1 MEERYLEHLL
11 YRDYWQWLRQQIS
24 RAYLIVFVFVLIG
37 CGSDSAQ
44 LPPDAT
50 IEISPQA
57 KEWTIVSN
65 DQTDADGNTACEVIG
80 DLYQDELISVRV
92 LDGQGRAIED
102 AELVF
107 SLNLAGNTFSG
118 QAVLSLYN
126 DLNDNFLAD
135 PGELVSTANNDL
147 LVTYTDEFTGNKYV
161 IVRMNLSCPYRGEL
175 SVFSKGVSGSA
186 SFEVIA
192 R

>member
-1 MEERYLEHLL
+1 MKDRNIQHQLN
-11 YRDYWQWLRQQIS
+11 RNFWQQLWQPPSKAWPLVI
-24 RAYLIVFVFVLIG
+24 ALALIG
-37 CGSDSAQ
+37 CGNDSAQ
-44 LPPDAT
+44 LPPEAT
-50 IEISPQA
+50 IEISPDF
-57 KEWTIVSN
+57 KEWTVVAN
-65 DQTDADGNTACEVIG
+65 DQTDAEGNTACVVID

-126 DLNDNFLAD
+126 DLNDNFVAD

-147 LVTYTDEFTGNKYV
+147 LVTRTDEFTGNKYV
-161 IVRMNLSCPYRGEL
+161 IIRMNLSCPYRGEL
-175 SVFSKGVSGSA
+175 SVFSDGVSGSS
-186 SFEVIA
+186 SFEVIGI
-192 R
+192 